1 MTVLGMTIC
10 CLNQIT
16 HLAFEEIKAIQF
28 QRHLTAKI
36 NHQQIY
42 VVKVLLYFAM
52 CNALKSQA
60 STNHRKHNL
69 HS

>member
-10 CLNQIT
+10 CLNQIR
-16 HLAFEEIKAIQF
+16 HLAFQEIKAVQF

-42 VVKVLLYFAM
+42 VVKVFLCFAV
-52 CNALKSQA
+52 CNTLKSQA
-60 STNHRKHNL
+60 ATNYRKHNL
-69 HS
+69 HG